1 MRTAYDATV
10 KPLYIAA
17 LVIAFIPLIAGLLTT
32 NYYLGKTQN
41 AVDGRAHALYAAEG
55 AEVIGAEANVTGQRE
70 QDAEVA
76 EAEAERRRV

>member
-17 LVIAFIPLIAGLLTT
+17 LVITFIPLIAGLLT

-55 AEVIGAEANVTGQRE
+55 AEVVGAEANVTGQRE